1 VRIKSLIGFA
11 AAAALAFVLAAPAF
25 AGQNPPPPGQ
35 TPPPAQAQVRS
46 PVDGDLVS
54 VDADA
59 KRITVKPATGA
70 NLVFMYTEKTEISG
84 AQKDAAGLATLKEG
98 KVTVHFTEDAQTKA
112 KTATRIIV
120 QAKQ

>member
-1 VRIKSLIGFA
+1 MRIKSLIGLT
-11 AAAALAFVLAAPAF
+11 AAAALALVLAAPAF
-25 AGQNPPPPGQ
+25 AQTPPPGQ
-35 TPPPAQAQVRS
+35 PPAAQAQQVRS
-46 PVDGDLVS
+46 PVEGDLVS

-98 KVTVHFTEDAQTKA
+98 KVTVHFTEDPATKQ

-120 QAKQ
+120 AAKQ